1 MPLLIR
7 AEDVNGLLTMDE
19 AIDAV
24 EAGFREWGKSP
35 ELNAPRKR
43 IMTPEGVRVSVHP
56 GESVRLEP
64 SVFWRIRSM
73 SP

>member
-7 AEDVNGLLTMDE
+7 AEDVNGLLTMEE

-35 ELNAPRKR
+35 EHGHCYMEGRRPESTAQTFSKR
-43 IMTPEGVRVSVHP
+43 EER
-56 GESVRLEP
+56 
-64 SVFWRIRSM
+64 
-73 SP
+73 